1 VVDPF
6 HPGALRGLGTALLHE
21 GVPEAGQLFEEMATY
36 LESGKLPSQPLGPR
50 PSRRPLAP
58 DELLTLMPRAH
69 TPQMRAVAEMMRML
83 EPFSAAVLLEA
94 TGRIPRG
101 DELPEANAVALRCR
115 AVAQSLGVPPL
126 RVFLEARD
134 TPDARL
140 VADAQLAV
148 CIGKDLVRSS
158 SLGLLVYEVARQLSF
173 VSVHATF
180 AAFAGPTELLAIV
193 QAIVLEEG
201 SDYIKDLR
209 RRVLK
214 PIPRRVRKDC
224 ERLAAEQISD
234 LARDVVAWHT
244 EEQLWADRVGL
255 LLSRDTVAVL
265 RAIAGED
272 PQAVRHQPRA
282 AELVRW
288 LASEGCW
295 RAYLR
300 FAT

>member
-1 VVDPF
+1 
-6 HPGALRGLGTALLHE
+6 
-21 GVPEAGQLFEEMATY
+21 
-36 LESGKLPSQPLGPR
+36 
-50 PSRRPLAP
+50 
-58 DELLTLMPRAH
+58 
-69 TPQMRAVAEMMRML
+69 
-83 EPFSAAVLLEA
+83 
-94 TGRIPRG
+94 
-101 DELPEANAVALRCR
+101 
-115 AVAQSLGVPPL
+115 
-126 RVFLEARD
+126 
-134 TPDARL
+134 
-140 VADAQLAV
+140 
-148 CIGKDLVRSS
+148 
-158 SLGLLVYEVARQLSF
+158 